1 MTAADL
7 LADLEAAGYTLR
19 VDDAG
24 RLLLSPA
31 SRLTPADRAAIGQ
44 HKPALIWLLT
54 DRHLGDYKHGDAPV
68 EMVDVR
74 IDLGDGR
81 LTLGNAAQW
90 DAFSAWAAQ
99 HNDGAALRWSKSKH
113 NQT

>member
-7 LADLEAAGYTLR
+7 LAALESNGYVLR
-19 VDDAG
+19 VEDG

-31 SRLTPADRAAIGQ
+31 SRLTADDRAAIAA

-54 DRHLGDYKHGDAPV
+54 DRYLADYRHGAEPV

-74 IDLGDGR
+74 INLGDGR
-81 LTLGNAAQW
+81 WTLGNATRW
-90 DAFSAWAAQ
+90 EAFAAWTAE
-99 HNDGAALRWSKSKH
+99 HNEGASRRWAKGKQG
-113 NQT
+113 N